1 MQYEIFCNDDIGYR
15 SMMHYNDWRVAIL
28 NYIDDCS
35 IDDVRYFEAHQNTD
49 EVFVLLQGEVT
60 LLFADINENQITNYT
75 TVKLEKQK
83 IYNVK
88 KGVYHTQ
95 IMSKDAKL
103 LIVEDKDTGDDNSVK
118 YYINKEDRDYMRTLI

>member
-15 SMMHYNDWRVAIL
+15 SLMHFNDWRVAIL

-35 IDDVRYFEAHQNTD
+35 IDEVRYFEAHQNTD
-49 EVFVLLQGEVT
+49 EVFVLLEGEVT
-60 LLFADINENQITNYT
+60 LLFADIKENQITNYT

-88 KGVYHTQ
+88 KGIYHTQ

>member
-1 MQYEIFCNDDIGYR
+1 MHYEMFCNDDIGYR
-15 SMMHYNDWRVAIL
+15 SLMHYNDWRVAIL

-35 IDDVRYFEAHQNTD
+35 IDEVRYFEAHLKTD
-49 EVFVLLQGEVT
+49 EVFVLLDGEVT
-60 LLFADINENQITNYT
+60 LFFADIDENQIINYS
-75 TVKLEKQK
+75 TVKLQKEK

-118 YYINKEDRDYMRTLI
+118 HYIKKEERDYMRTLI